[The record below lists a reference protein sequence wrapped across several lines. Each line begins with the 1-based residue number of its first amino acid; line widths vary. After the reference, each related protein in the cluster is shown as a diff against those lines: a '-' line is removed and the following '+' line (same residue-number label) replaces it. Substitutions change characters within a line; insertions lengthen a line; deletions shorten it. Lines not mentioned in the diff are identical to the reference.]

1 MTTEGSNIESLKS
14 LIITDFLPNLCDGVL
29 IDVRT
34 PSEFEK
40 GHIPGAKNLPLFSD
54 EERAVIGTI
63 YKQIGSKPA
72 ILKGLEITGPKMKEF
87 VKQAESISDR
97 SNKLFLYCWR
107 GGMRSASMAW
117 LLDMYGFEVY
127 TLKRGYKAF
136 RNYVL
141 SSFDTKKNIL
151 ILGGKTGSG
160 KTEILKEL
168 SASGQQII
176 DLEGL
181 AHHKGSAFGTIGET
195 ENCSQEHFENKLAL
209 EWININPEKTV
220 WLEDESRSIG
230 KKIIPE
236 GIWDQMR
243 EAKVINLEIPW
254 QNRLEYVVK
263 TYGNSAKEELLTATD
278 KVKKRLGGLA
288 YKNARDYISEGMLEQ
303 AAEILLAYYDKGYQY
318 GLQSRDP
325 ETISTY
331 KTEEKDFPKIA
342 AELKKFAAKIESKI
356 KTE

>member
-1 MTTEGSNIESLKS
+1 MKS
-14 LIITDFLPNLCDGVL
+14 LIVTDFLSGLINGVL

-34 PSEFEK
+34 PAEFEK

-54 EERAVIGTI
+54 EERVVVGTI
-63 YKQIGSKPA
+63 YKQIGRQPA

-87 VKQAESISDR
+87 VKQAESLSGS

-107 GGMRSASMAW
+107 GGMRSGSVAW
-117 LLDMYGFEVY
+117 LLNMYGFEVY

-141 SSFDTKKNIL
+141 QSFHHKKDVL

-160 KTEILKEL
+160 KTIILHEL
-168 SASGQQII
+168 AKSGQQVL

-181 AHHKGSAFGTIGET
+181 AHHKGSAFGTIGES
-195 ENCSQEHFENKLAL
+195 ESCSQEHFENKLAM
-209 EWININPEKTV
+209 EWIKMDPQKSV

-236 GIWDQMR
+236 SVWNQMR
-243 EAKVINLEIPW
+243 EAHVINLDMPFET
-254 QNRLEYVVK
+254 RLQHVMK
-263 TYGNSAKEELLTATD
+263 IYGEFPVPELIASVE
-278 KVKKRLGGLA
+278 KIQKRLGGLA
-288 YKNARDYISEGMLEQ
+288 YKQVMEYLNNDVLYE
-303 AAEILLAYYDKGYQY
+303 AAGILLIYYDKTYLH
-318 GLQSRDP
+318 GLKSRNT

-331 KTEEKDFPKIA
+331 LTEEKDFAKIA
-342 AELKKFAAKIESKI
+342 KELVKFAANIKSKI
-356 KTE
+356 N